1 MAWPFGAMA
10 LLRGLAGASGAGS
23 MAVQAL
29 LQLLPTA
36 TSGESAATSVATAS
50 GFHQRAGAST
60 STPITNLILAGRIPG
75 REQLSESDQKEKVGR
90 QKGEDMDKKENKAD
104 EDETDEEEYKL
115 APLPY
120 GQLKAEML
128 EMLGEPQRSRQM
140 RRRQKPRW

>member
-10 LLRGLAGASGAGS
+10 LLRGLPGASATGS

-75 REQLSESDQKEKVGR
+75 REQLSESETKGR
-90 QKGEDMDKKENKAD
+90 GH
-104 EDETDEEEYKL
+104 
-115 APLPY
+115 
-120 GQLKAEML
+120 GQER
-128 EMLGEPQRSRQM
+128 E
-140 RRRQKPRW
+140 

>member
-104 EDETDEEEYKL
+104 EDETDGIKHW
-115 APLPY
+115 
-120 GQLKAEML
+120 
-128 EMLGEPQRSRQM
+128 
-140 RRRQKPRW
+140 RRQGGLRLRVRKPTGSSTATTSRH